1 MKQFNDRLAVW
12 VTRLTSSMW
21 FFYAFLLLVALWM
34 IWSPAFHLDTRPQY
48 PVMLY
53 WVNLYQALMMI
64 ILGIGQIV
72 LNRQNEARAAQQF
85 AIVQKLDRV
94 LARLEGQVAD
104 IEQRAEPHA
113 SPDSRPK
120 APDTIQP

>member
-1 MKQFNDRLAVW
+1 
-12 VTRLTSSMW
+12 MW
-21 FFYAFLLLVALWM
+21 FFYAFVLLVALWM
-34 IWSPAFHLDTRPQY
+34 LLSPRLHLDTRPQY

-94 LARLEGQVAD
+94 LAHLEGQVAE
-104 IEQRAEPHA
+104 IEQRADPHA
-113 SPDSRPK
+113 APESRPQ
-120 APDTIQP
+120 APVAPSSHPE